1 MEYEYRHVVIPLEM
15 VKMLQSL
22 CGGEQRLLKQNEW
35 SQFLIQD
42 DSWEH
47 YSIHRPEP
55 HVLLFRRPLS
65 SREEPPSETSLRADA
80 NADIECKIQEED
92 QQQLSAVD
100 EERRQARSRTGDT
113 FEAKDDTDDECD
125 DENQEE
131 QNDSGDQ
138 HDNDGRGGG
147 ESKSTS
153 KLTRRHVINAKVSPP
168 LKETQVKEPRR
179 TQQQQEQQEQPIK
192 AKRTRFHDTVAARS
206 PPRVGRSIRFD
217 FEGRRITQAPLK
229 RGRQV
234 IYTRELYTLVSPK
247 RLNFDTAAVVG
258 GTSSGGGGGSGGSG
272 SFGSTGEPTRTREQR
287 LRANIILSS
296 TSAASRGIATPM
308 PSAYSSAQLCL
319 LSFES
324 SLAKGNTTT
333 PTRP

>member
-1 MEYEYRHVVIPLEM
+1 MCVCLLRTRNLQYVI
-15 VKMLQSL
+15 
-22 CGGEQRLLKQNEW
+22 QNEW

-168 LKETQVKEPRR
+168 LRRKAERVVHVCVCVRVCVCVLVPLQTASQVTEEKL
-179 TQQQQEQQEQPIK
+179 
-192 AKRTRFHDTVAARS
+192 H
-206 PPRVGRSIRFD
+206 
-217 FEGRRITQAPLK
+217 
-229 RGRQV
+229 
-234 IYTRELYTLVSPK
+234 
-247 RLNFDTAAVVG
+247 
-258 GTSSGGGGGSGGSG
+258 
-272 SFGSTGEPTRTREQR
+272 
-287 LRANIILSS
+287 
-296 TSAASRGIATPM
+296 
-308 PSAYSSAQLCL
+308 
-319 LSFES
+319 
-324 SLAKGNTTT
+324 
-333 PTRP
+333 

>member
-1 MEYEYRHVVIPLEM
+1 M
-15 VKMLQSL
+15 
-22 CGGEQRLLKQNEW
+22 
-35 SQFLIQD
+35 
-42 DSWEH
+42 
-47 YSIHRPEP
+47 PEP

-168 LKETQVKEPRR
+168 LKETGQGTEANAAAAGAAGAADQGETHALPRYR
-179 TQQQQEQQEQPIK
+179 RGTITTACRAINPLRFRRQENH
-192 AKRTRFHDTVAARS
+192 AGAAETWKTGYIHS
-206 PPRVGRSIRFD
+206 G
-217 FEGRRITQAPLK
+217 
-229 RGRQV
+229 V
-234 IYTRELYTLVSPK
+234 IYTCQPEAPQFRYGRRS
-247 RLNFDTAAVVG
+247 RWH
-258 GTSSGGGGGSGGSG
+258 
-272 SFGSTGEPTRTREQR
+272 EQR
-287 LRANIILSS
+287 WWR
-296 TSAASRGIATPM
+296 R
-308 PSAYSSAQLCL
+308 Q
-319 LSFES
+319 
-324 SLAKGNTTT
+324 
-333 PTRP
+333 RW